1 MRISRLFLIAVLA
14 FAAFA
19 AARPAAAVTDGCF
32 GLSAADCKPLADASA
47 NIASIKSFTFAY
59 NLTISGTATGSA
71 SMMNMSAAATPDA
84 LATAEAVATPT
95 TVKINSSVKG
105 MGSITS
111 ATGADPISA
120 ISAQVS
126 VEPSADMTNGKA
138 STILLTLVNGN
149 LFIERSGEQPL
160 GIGLAQTGPG
170 LLEAYAAPVASA
182 NTDFLNVLSAPGAIT
197 IVRTANSPDVGGQKQ
212 IEYVYTLNA
221 NALLDSKELVAF
233 LRTSASLSPIPG
245 SGLEQFA
252 SMTDEEITAQLATY
266 KDTLKN
272 LKVTV
277 TRWVGTQDN
286 QFHAL
291 VFQVTGDLN
300 QQGNSLTGLNANFT
314 VTLDKIN
321 QPVTITAPDVPVTD
335 LAVLINQIFASMTGS
350 LSGSP
355 TPDAAATA
363 APTAAATSAAPAAL
377 ATAAPITAATIAVPT
392 ITVPTIVV
400 PTIVVPTAV
409 R

>member
-1 MRISRLFLIAVLA
+1 MRTSRLFLIAVLA

-19 AARPAAAVTDGCF
+19 AVRPAAAVTDGCF

-47 NIASIKSFTFAY
+47 NIANIKSFTFAY
-59 NLTISGTATGSA
+59 NLTISGTASSTGST
-71 SMMNMSAAATPDA
+71 MNMTTAATPDA
-84 LATAEAVATPT
+84 TTSTAATVTAAQ
-95 TVKINSSVKG
+95 INTSVKG
-105 MGSITS
+105 TGSITS

-120 ISAQVS
+120 ISAQMS
-126 VEPSADMTNGKA
+126 VEPSSDMTGGKA

-149 LFIERSGEQPL
+149 LFVERSGEQPL

-170 LLEAYAAPVASA
+170 LLQAYGSPVASA
-182 NTDFLNVLSAPGAIT
+182 STDFLNVLAVPGAIT

-221 NALLDSKELVAF
+221 NALLDSKEIVIF
-233 LRTSASLSPIPG
+233 LRTLAGLLPIPG

-252 SMTDEEITAQLATY
+252 TMSDQEITKQLATY

-272 LKVTV
+272 LKITV

-291 VFQVTGDLN
+291 VLQVTGDLN

-321 QPVTITAPDVPVTD
+321 QPVTITAPNVPVTE
-335 LAVLINQIFASMTGS
+335 LAVLINQLFAGIT
-350 LSGSP
+350 SGLTETA
-355 TPDAAATA
+355 TPDAAATRA
-363 APTAAATSAAPAAL
+363 VPAAAAT
-377 ATAAPITAATIAVPT
+377 AVTNAVAT

-400 PTIVVPTAV
+400 PTIVVPTAA